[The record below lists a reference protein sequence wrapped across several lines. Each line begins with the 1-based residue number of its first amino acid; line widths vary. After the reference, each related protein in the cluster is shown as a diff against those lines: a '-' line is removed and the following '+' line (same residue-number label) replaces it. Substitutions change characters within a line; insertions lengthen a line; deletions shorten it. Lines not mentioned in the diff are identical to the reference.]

1 MSYRAFASRASRA
14 ARTLA
19 YASVT
24 TRAYAPRIAFED
36 FSVGAN
42 VIINAPSTNTRV
54 VVTASEV
61 MEVVEV
67 EVRARSCANDSACA
81 WRERSE

>member
-1 MSYRAFASRASRA
+1 MFSRAMLARA
-14 ARTLA
+14 AFTKA
-19 YASVT
+19 F

-36 FSVGAN
+36 FAVGAN

-67 EVRARSCANDSACA
+67 EVRARLCANDSSCA